1 MNAALYIR
9 VSTEDQ
15 TEYSPD
21 AQRRLLIDYAKK
33 NDLYVDERHIFM
45 ESVSGRNANK
55 RPQFQHM
62 IALARSKDKPFQK
75 ILVWKFSRFAR
86 NQEESIVYK
95 NMLKKDGVDVISV
108 SEPIV
113 DGPFGSL
120 IERIIEWMDEYYSVR
135 LSGEVTRGM
144 TEKARRGKIQCS
156 SPYGYK
162 VIEGNLKIVE
172 DESKVIKLM
181 FDKFIYG
188 NMTLAELGNYINEL
202 GIRNKKGNMFERR
215 SIRYILENPVYCGM
229 VRWNYATQKGTGRK
243 VNAEEDWIIANGTH
257 EAIVSKEDFD
267 KAQEK
272 LAYIFSL
279 TTKTKIPTSEYK
291 HWLGGIL
298 RCSSCGGTL
307 TVSNTNLKNGG
318 YYCCNKNRKGSCPTS
333 NRVRISI
340 LENDIIQALKLDLYR
355 LEKVKGIS
363 IPIEPKNKSDD
374 EKAILKAQLEKVRR
388 KYDIAKNAY
397 LAEIDTITEYKANKE
412 AIQKEEQLIL
422 DKIDNLGDTSSET
435 VKNFMKQKLSESIAL
450 LEDPEVDLKTKN
462 DMLKTFIKEIV
473 VNKSADT
480 LSINYYK

>member
-33 NDLYVDERHIFM
+33 NNLAVSEEHIFM

-55 RPQFQHM
+55 RPQFQNM
-62 IALARSKDKPFQK
+62 IALARSKDKPFEK

-162 VIEGNLKIVE
+162 VIKGNLNIVD
-172 DESKVIKLM
+172 DEAKVVKLM
-181 FDKFIYG
+181 FDKFV
-188 NMTLAELGNYINEL
+188 NDDMTLAELCNYINGL

-215 SIRYILENPVYCGM
+215 NIRYILENPVYCGIL
-229 VRWNYATQKGTGRK
+229 RWNYATQKGTGRK
-243 VNAEEDWIIANGTH
+243 VNSQEDWIIAPGAH
-257 EAIVSKEDFD
+257 EAIVSKESFD
-267 KAQEK
+267 RAQEK
-272 LAYIFSL
+272 LSYIYSL
-279 TTKTKIPTSEYK
+279 NTKTKIPTSEYK
-291 HWLGGIL
+291 HWLGGLL
-298 RCSSCGGTL
+298 RCSSCNGTL

-318 YYCCNKNRKGSCPTS
+318 YYCCNKNRKGSCATS
-333 NRVRISI
+333 NRVRINQ
-340 LENDIIQALKLDLYR
+340 LEKDIISALKYDLST
-355 LEKVKGIS
+355 LKKFKGVN
-363 IPIEPKNKSDD
+363 IPIEPKSKSND
-374 EKAILKAQLEKVRR
+374 EKTLLESQLEKVRR
-388 KYDIAKNAY
+388 KYEIAKNAY
-397 LAEIDTITEYKANKE
+397 LAEIDTLEEYKANKE
-412 AIQKEEQLIL
+412 SIKKEEQLIL
-422 DKIDNLGDTSSET
+422 DKINNLEDISSEVT
-435 VKNFMKQKLSESIAL
+435 KNFMKEKLSESIAV
-450 LEDPEVDLKTKN
+450 LEDDSIDIKTKN
-462 DMLKTFIKEIV
+462 DILKTFIKEIIIDK
-473 VNKSADT
+473 NNDT
-480 LSINYYK
+480 VKVKYYK